1 MGQTYPT
8 PNRRQPTLDFR
19 QRNLSVYAFGTG
31 GTPRY
36 SNHRAG
42 SAGIERF
49 ELMPSEF
56 IFRHRY

>member
-8 PNRRQPTLDFR
+8 PNRRQPALDFR

-42 SAGIERF
+42 SSGIKRP
-49 ELMPSEF
+49 ELKPE
-56 IFRHRY
+56 